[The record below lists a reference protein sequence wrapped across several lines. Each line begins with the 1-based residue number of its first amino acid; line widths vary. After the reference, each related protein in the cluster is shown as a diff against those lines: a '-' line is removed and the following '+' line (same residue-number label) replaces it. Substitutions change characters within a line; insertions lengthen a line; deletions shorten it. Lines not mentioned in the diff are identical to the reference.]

1 MFFPTSGGIAQLG
14 ERLNGIQ
21 EVSGSIP
28 LISTISRERIFPRFR
43 KEARF
48 CFLCGNHHNVQPFTE
63 LCKVNV
69 EINVQL
75 VVAESLYPLY
85 QTAHDHFLCLYGGC
99 VARLPVTV
107 GLFAGFAAADTP
119 PYQR

>member
-1 MFFPTSGGIAQLG
+1 MFEWRNTSNCREGCFTDDAG

-28 LISTISRERIFPRFR
+28 LISTISRERTFPRFR

-48 CFLCGNHHNVQPFTE
+48 CFLCGNSHDVQPVAE
-63 LCKVNV
+63 LLKVDI

-75 VVAESLYPLY
+75 VVPVDIHPL
-85 QTAHDHFLCLYGGC
+85 D
-99 VARLPVTV
+99 
-107 GLFAGFAAADTP
+107 
-119 PYQR
+119 

>member
-1 MFFPTSGGIAQLG
+1 MPVPFWEQA
-14 ERLNGIQ
+14 
-21 EVSGSIP
+21 
-28 LISTISRERIFPRFR
+28 
-43 KEARF
+43 F
-48 CFLCGNHHNVQPFTE
+48 CFMRQSSQCPALHRTVY
-63 LCKVNV
+63 KVNV

-85 QTAHDHFLCLYGGC
+85 QTAHHHFLCLYGGC

>member
-1 MFFPTSGGIAQLG
+1 MSYKKSYKKEPWRLCAKAQVIYG
-14 ERLNGIQ
+14 
-21 EVSGSIP
+21 
-28 LISTISRERIFPRFR
+28 F
-43 KEARF
+43 
-48 CFLCGNHHNVQPFTE
+48 FLCGNRHNVQPFTE

-85 QTAHDHFLCLYGGC
+85 QTAHHHFLCLYGGC